1 MTLKVDDCLFNK
13 QRIGVQI
20 LGWQMKLLKKYYRNK
35 AKLTT
40 ELLRVFEEYKEI
52 QWSNKMS
59 LT

>member
-1 MTLKVDDCLFNK
+1 
-13 QRIGVQI
+13 
-20 LGWQMKLLKKYYRNK
+20 MKLLKKYYRNK

-52 QWSNKMS
+52 QWPNKMS